1 MTPSNTENA
10 PSKPDV
16 PAASTPP
23 AHTTPA
29 AKPMA
34 ERPYS
39 PGLEGVL
46 AAETAIGYVD
56 GANGRLLYR
65 GYPIGQLVEK
75 GTYGQVA
82 ELLWTGEWRK
92 TARLVPAELPEPVIC
107 ALHELPDHTH
117 PMDALRTAVSVWGA
131 WRRPHWPPTVDQVR
145 ELTAFA
151 PSALAAFHRIRN
163 GQEPVAPN
171 QKLSLAGGFLQ
182 QLNGKDPDPA
192 AARALDA
199 YFVVGAEHGL
209 NASTF
214 TCRVI
219 ISTRS
224 DLASAVCG
232 AIGALKGPLHGGAPA
247 EVVSQLHE
255 IGSPEKADKW
265 VREAIA
271 RGDKIM
277 GFGHRVYR
285 AYDPR
290 AAALRKVAEG
300 MADMAD
306 WLDTAVKVEDV
317 VLRIFGELK
326 PDRVIKT
333 NVEYYAAAVLQGVGL
348 PPDLFPPTFAL
359 ARMAGWGAHAIEQA
373 SADKLIRPDARYV
386 GPPGNR
392 GPELR
397 PLVPRAGRAF
407 RPSPPLAQPLR
418 ARYSVGSTAT
428 GMRSA
433 GGDSAGLMVI
443 REKATAS
450 TTPKATTAAAT
461 KKTLLQ
467 AARHDRGADRGTGDA
482 AQVERQVDQVQRGRA
497 SLARY
502 FRGEDARD
510 HRPDDG
516 LEGDRRAVEDRQ
528 PGRGWGERHGA
539 EGHGQAG
546 DRAHQ
551 DAPEADVIGDPAAHR
566 RQGRSEDRGHAED
579 QADRARHLD
588 GRALDVVDRAATGT
602 ARTSAGR
609 RRRCRRRRTAIGRSG
624 PPSRREPLRRRG

>member
-10 PSKPDV
+10 PSKPEEI
-16 PAASTPP
+16 AAP
-23 AHTTPA
+23 
-29 AKPMA
+29 KPVAPVKPIA

-39 PGLEGVL
+39 PGLEGVV

-92 TARLVPAELPEPVIC
+92 SARLVPAELPEPVMC

-151 PSALAAFHRIRN
+151 PSALAAFHRLRN
-163 GQEPVAPN
+163 GLEPVKPN
-171 QKLSLAGGFLQ
+171 PKLSLAGGFLQ

-232 AIGALKGPLHGGAPA
+232 AIGCLKGPLHGGAPA

-255 IGSPEKADKW
+255 IGSPEKADRW

-300 MADMAD
+300 MSDMAD
-306 WLDTAVKVEDV
+306 WLRQGRGRRPAHLRRAQAGPHHQDQRR
-317 VLRIFGELK
+317 VLRGGGPAGCGF
-326 PDRVIKT
+326 
-333 NVEYYAAAVLQGVGL
+333 AAGPL
-348 PPDLFPPTFAL
+348 PADVR
-359 ARMAGWGAHAIEQA
+359 ARANGRLG
-373 SADKLIRPDARYV
+373 RARD
-386 GPPGNR
+386 
-392 GPELR
+392 
-397 PLVPRAGRAF
+397 RAGRS
-407 RPSPPLAQPLR
+407 R
-418 ARYSVGSTAT
+418 
-428 GMRSA
+428 
-433 GGDSAGLMVI
+433 
-443 REKATAS
+443 
-450 TTPKATTAAAT
+450 
-461 KKTLLQ
+461 Q
-467 AARHDRGADRGTGDA
+467 AH
-482 AQVERQVDQVQRGRA
+482 
-497 SLARY
+497 
-502 FRGEDARD
+502 
-510 HRPDDG
+510 
-516 LEGDRRAVEDRQ
+516 
-528 PGRGWGERHGA
+528 
-539 EGHGQAG
+539 
-546 DRAHQ
+546 
-551 DAPEADVIGDPAAHR
+551 
-566 RQGRSEDRGHAED
+566 
-579 QADRARHLD
+579 
-588 GRALDVVDRAATGT
+588 
-602 ARTSAGR
+602 SAGR
-609 RRRCRRRRTAIGRSG
+609 PVRRPA
-624 PPSRREPLRRRG
+624 